1 MTDWNAQ
8 QYKKFERERTQPSI
22 DLIHRIDG
30 KPNSI
35 LDIGC
40 GPGNS
45 TYQLKKYFPKAHLL
59 GIDQSQDM
67 LAKAKMTYPDLSF
80 QEANIPND
88 LGSLD
93 SYDLIFSNACLHWI
107 PDHSTLLPKLIN
119 QLNDHGVLAVQMPM
133 VQTAIF
139 YRCLNEVLT
148 REKWNRLRNIHNF
161 HNLSPNET
169 FDILMPISNV
179 TMWETTYYHVLENHD
194 AIIEWYKGSGLR
206 PYLNLLSETKKEE
219 FISDVMRILQKEIP
233 MQKNGSVLLKMP
245 RLFFIARK

>member
-1 MTDWNAQ
+1 M
-8 QYKKFERERTQPSI
+8 
-22 DLIHRIDG
+22 IHRIDC

-107 PDHSTLLPKLIN
+107 RDHSTLLPKLIN

-148 REKWNRLRNIHNF
+148 REKWNI
-161 HNLSPNET
+161 T
-169 FDILMPISNV
+169 
-179 TMWETTYYHVLENHD
+179 LENED
-194 AIIEWYKGSGLR
+194 MKAILR
-206 PYLNLLSETKKEE
+206 LGDS
-219 FISDVMRILQKEIP
+219 
-233 MQKNGSVLLKMP
+233 
-245 RLFFIARK
+245 